1 MPVPVYASLVSL
13 LAGAPASFVR
23 GLWRR
28 CHLFYSGGPFQT
40 LNYYLTSLSQNVCCD
55 VPWSKHEMMSVDF
68 DRLSVLSVQ
77 RQLAT

>member
-1 MPVPVYASLVSL
+1 MCLCTPPLYLFSLALPHL
-13 LAGAPASFVR
+13 LYG
-23 GLWRR
+23 GCGGR

-40 LNYYLTSLSQNVCCD
+40 LNYYLTLLSQNVCCD
-55 VPWSKHEMMSVDF
+55 VPWNKHKMMSVDF